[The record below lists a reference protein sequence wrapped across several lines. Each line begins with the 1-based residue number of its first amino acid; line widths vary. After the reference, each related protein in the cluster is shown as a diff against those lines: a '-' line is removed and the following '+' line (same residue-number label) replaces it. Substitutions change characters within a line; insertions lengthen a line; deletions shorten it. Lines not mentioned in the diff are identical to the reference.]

1 MWIEK
6 KFVWFVE
13 WLLHSVDQDQKNS
26 KIMVVWRCAYIDIGG
41 EDIQLQ
47 VVKGTKTLF
56 TFVQLNYHRIHQKL
70 SCLLVQ
76 YRERRWVLWRKMKWS
91 VECIQT
97 IKTDRAKKFQRNTDT
112 TNDSGSLWG
121 FLPPFW
127 IDRSWWNNDL
137 MRMKGKRKD
146 NDKKWKIETNHQTS
160 W

>member
-13 WLLHSVDQDQKNS
+13 WLLHSVDQDQQNS
-26 KIMVVWRCAYIDIGG
+26 KIIVVWRCAYIDIGG

-56 TFVQLNYHRIHQKL
+56 TFVQLNHHRIHQKL

-76 YRERRWVLWRKMKWS
+76 YRERRWVLWKRMRWS

-112 TNDSGSLWG
+112 TNDSDSLWG

-146 NDKKWKIETNHQTS
+146 NYKKWKIETNHQAN